1 MTAETML
8 ISRSDGEEAILPQLL
23 DLVYGALPSITLILI
38 GFAVAGTIAAMDTGD
53 QILGAITI
61 FGFVVGL
68 ARIAICLHYRRWR
81 RSASRLVGDWRRWE
95 HAYMAG
101 GWVFSACLG
110 ALAARTLIF
119 QNHMADVLVMTLT
132 MAYFTGIVVRVVRPQ
147 IAIAQLLLVLLPV
160 IAMSLTLGGSSYIA
174 LAFIEVMF
182 AVGAIQLIV
191 YNSQTMVA
199 RLQAERSLSLLARH
213 DHLTKLP
220 NRAYFEEKMATAIC
234 EAGARGE
241 GFALIVLDLDG
252 FKPVNDTFGHVIGDQ
267 LLCASAERIRT
278 ALPLEAFAAR
288 IGGDEFAVIM
298 PVGMGGAEAF
308 ARGKAILAA
317 VAQPFALGHEDIR
330 IGASAGLATFV
341 SGELGAKQLYTMADQ
356 ALYQAKRQG
365 RANICVYAESS
376 FVAQR
381 AA

>member
-1 MTAETML
+1 ML
-8 ISRSDGEEAILPQLL
+8 ISRSDGEETILPHLL
-23 DLVYGALPSITLILI
+23 DLVYGALPSITLILF
-38 GFAVAGTIAAMDTGD
+38 GFVVAGTIAAMDTGD
-53 QILGAITI
+53 QLLAIITI
-61 FGFVVGL
+61 VGFLVGL

-81 RSASRLVGDWRRWE
+81 RSALRIGDKWRRWE
-95 HAYMAG
+95 LAYMAG
-101 GWVFSACLG
+101 GWAFSACLG
-110 ALAARTLIF
+110 TLAARTLVF
-119 QNHMADVLVMTLT
+119 QNHMADVVVMTLT
-132 MAYFTGIVVRVVRPQ
+132 MAYFTGIVVRVVRPR
-147 IAIAQLLLVLLPV
+147 IAVTQLLLVLLPV
-160 IAMSLTLGGSSYIA
+160 IAVSLTLGGPSYLA
-174 LAFIEVMF
+174 LAFIEIMF
-182 AVGAIQLIV
+182 TLGATQLIIH
-191 YNSQTMVA
+191 NSQTMVA
-199 RLQAERSLSLLARH
+199 RLEAERSLRLLARH

-220 NRAYFEEKMATAIC
+220 NRAYFEEKMAMAIC

-241 GFALIVLDLDG
+241 GFALILLDLDG
-252 FKPVNDTFGHVIGDQ
+252 FKPVNDTFGHIIGDQ
-267 LLCASAERIRT
+267 LLCASAERIR
-278 ALPLEAFAAR
+278 ASLPSEAFAAR

-298 PVGMGGAEAF
+298 PVGMRSSEALL
-308 ARGKAILAA
+308 RGKAILAA